1 MRIFPSEHTRLV
13 PSHAVPQA
21 QLERLLAIDPVAS
34 VFVAEHVRALR
45 AERSRTALP
54 VVGVTRGR
62 RPRPGAR
69 GQGLELSGACWVGSN
84 VVPVCLDDAGIRVVA
99 DHLLAVRTGRASFF
113 GPQREV
119 LGLWEAV
126 RPRWRAPFAI
136 RGDQPLMTTETA
148 APIESHPEV
157 RAARVHEL
165 EAVLPASAAMFEEEV
180 GFSPYTEG
188 RETYTRRV
196 RQLIAQQRTFVLMR
210 SGEVVFKADV
220 GAASETV
227 CQIQGVWVRPEHRGR
242 GLAAPCMAA
251 VVDLALQRWDVVSL
265 YVNDYNAA
273 AVRTYRRAGFSQ
285 RGSFA
290 TVLF

>member
-1 MRIFPSEHTRLV
+1 MRHPPSERARLI
-13 PSHAVPQA
+13 PAHAVPQTE
-21 QLERLLAIDPVAS
+21 LERLLAIDPVAS

-45 AERSRTALP
+45 ASRSRTAPP
-54 VVGVTRGR
+54 VVGVAAGR
-62 RPRPGAR
+62 RPRPGAKGR
-69 GQGLELSGACWVGSN
+69 SLELSGACWVGSN
-84 VVPVCLDDAGIRVVA
+84 VVPVGLDEAGIQVVA

-113 GPQREV
+113 GPQHEV
-119 LGLWEAV
+119 LALWEAV

-136 RGDQPLMTTETA
+136 RADQPLMITAAA
-148 APIESHPEV
+148 APIEAHSEV
-157 RAARVHEL
+157 RTARAHEL
-165 EAVLPASAAMFEEEV
+165 QAVLPASAAMFEEEV
-180 GFSPYTEG
+180 GFSPYLEG

-210 SGEVVFKADV
+210 DGEVVFKADI

-227 CQIQGVWVRPEHRGR
+227 CQIQGVWVRPEHRGQ

-251 VVDLALQRWDVVSL
+251 VVRLALRRWDTVSL
-265 YVNDYNAA
+265 YVNDYNTA
-273 AVRTYRRAGFSQ
+273 AVRTYRRAGFVP